1 MIFEITRT
9 SSWEHENPPCDGCI
23 PIKIR
28 RVETRTLGSAEEFDK
43 RFGAR
48 EGKWFSVGTNHRF
61 NNKGYI
67 TRDREEIDSW
77 GIEINTLEELM
88 EFKNRIGEEL
98 VLGSSWHS
106 PEVPMIE
113 IYDDYRE

>member
-1 MIFEITRT
+1 MIFEVTRT
-9 SSWEHENPPCDGCI
+9 SSWEEENPPCDGCI
-23 PIKIR
+23 RIKYT

-48 EGKWFSVGTNHRF
+48 EGKWFSVGSNHRF

-67 TRDREEIDSW
+67 TRDREEVDSW

-88 EFKNRIGEEL
+88 EFKNRVGEEL
-98 VLGSSWHS
+98 VIRSSWNN
-106 PEVPMIE
+106 PEFPTIE